1 MREMLKHTPNNKGE
15 QSGSVRMRE
24 MLRYLI
30 VKKFKFGSLN
40 SSNISMSLS
49 ATNPYT
55 SL

>member
-1 MREMLKHTPNNKGE
+1 MPQKK
-15 QSGSVRMRE
+15 GSVRMRE

-30 VKKFKFGSLN
+30 VKKFRFGSLN

-55 SL
+55 SF